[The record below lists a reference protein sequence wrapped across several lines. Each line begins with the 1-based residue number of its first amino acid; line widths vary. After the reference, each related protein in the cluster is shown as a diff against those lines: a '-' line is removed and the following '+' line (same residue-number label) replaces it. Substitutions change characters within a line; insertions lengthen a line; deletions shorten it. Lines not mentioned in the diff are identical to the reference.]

1 MSFGETLNKIRKEK
15 KESLRELGEKLGFS
29 HVYIVNVE
37 KLKTPA
43 SKNFFEKVISYYSDK
58 EAELTQAYLEEVLPN
73 GIVKKVLNDNK
84 ALLEKGND
92 EALLNY
98 LMSES
103 TPENRKAV
111 LELMVLQREVE
122 ARKNG
127 TYEERKEEL
136 EEIKKEIEKL

>member
-1 MSFGETLNKIRKEK
+1 MSFGEILKKIRLKNEDT
-15 KESLRELGEKLGFS
+15 LRGLGEKLGFS
-29 HVYIVNVE
+29 HVYVSQVE
-37 KLKTPA
+37 KSERPVG
-43 SKNFFEKVISYYSDK
+43 KNIFTKVIKIYPED
-58 EAELTQAYLEEVLPN
+58 EAELTQAYLEEVLPE
-73 GIVKKVLNDNK
+73 GIVKKVLNDNN

-136 EEIKKEIEKL
+136 EEIKREIKKL